1 MVICSWERERVI
13 ERVVNNTMY
22 REKGDIELHGDTYRL
37 RHRVTQRDRYS
48 GTERY
53 VVSQLDR
60 RERGT
65 QKRWIHCETEWYY
78 IGRQL

>member
-1 MVICSWERERVI
+1 M
-13 ERVVNNTMY
+13 T
-22 REKGDIELHGDTYRL
+22 H
-37 RHRVTQRDRYS
+37 RDRY
-48 GTERY
+48 TVAERF

-65 QKRWIHCETEWYY
+65 QKRLIHCETELYY